1 MIPYRL
7 ALQATQVWSR
17 RRWLACVGILSLS
30 VWPLFASGAPRI
42 HPSQAKTLRVFV
54 DALLPAD
61 EFTPAASALGVHT
74 LILNDADR
82 DPALRL
88 LIQEGCRWLE
98 QSVGTLAALNPD
110 QMLRLLN
117 AMNDADWDSG
127 PRNFFYHIRDRAV
140 MHYYADP
147 RAWVGLAIQRPPQPL
162 GYPDAINP

>member
-17 RRWLACVGILSLS
+17 RRWLACILSLTA
-30 VWPLFASGAPRI
+30 WPLLARAAPRI
-42 HPSQAKTLRVFV
+42 RPSQAKTLRVFV

>member
-7 ALQATQVWSR
+7 AIQATQAWSR

-30 VWPLFASGAPRI
+30 VWPLFAPAAPRI
-42 HPSQAKTLRVFV
+42 RPSQAQTLRVFV

-61 EFTPAASALGVHT
+61 EFTPAASALDVHT
-74 LILNDADR
+74 LILNDADK

-88 LIQEGCRWLE
+88 LIQEGCRWLG
-98 QSVGTLAALNPD
+98 QSVGALAALDPD

-117 AMNDADWDSG
+117 AMNEADWDSG
-127 PRNFFYHIRDRAV
+127 PRNFFYHFRDRAV

-162 GYPDAINP
+162 GYPDAIQP

>member
-7 ALQATQVWSR
+7 AIQATHAWSR
-17 RRWLACVGILSLS
+17 RRWLACILSLS
-30 VWPLFASGAPRI
+30 AWPLLARAAPRTS
-42 HPSQAKTLRVFV
+42 PSQFKTLRVFV

-61 EFTPAASALGVHT
+61 AQTPAASALNVHT
-74 LILNDADR
+74 LIMNDADK

-88 LIQEGCRWLE
+88 LIQEGVRWLE
-98 QSVGTLAALNPD
+98 QSVGELAALKPD

-117 AMNDADWDSG
+117 AMSDADWDSG

-147 RAWVGLAIQRPPQPL
+147 RAWAGLAIQRPPQPL
-162 GYPDAINP
+162 GYPDAIKP